1 MNKLKVNITF
11 PLYNWDGIYG
21 EELCDKNNIETEK
34 AMDFSNR
41 LITQVSS
48 EDVFAPPKGPT
59 SIRAKLFDEQEN
71 CIDTIDIYCEYTENG
86 LSKQMEG
93 VTYSIQIGDKIYPTN
108 LSNETKNKFNIGG
121 QI

>member
-11 PLYNWDGIYG
+11 PLYDWDGIYG
-21 EELCDKNNIETEK
+21 EELCDKNNIGTEEVI
-34 AMDFSNR
+34 DFSNH
-41 LITQVSS
+41 LIKQATNN
-48 EDVFAPPKGPT
+48 DVFIPLKASV

-71 CIDTIDIYCEYTENG
+71 CIDTIDIYCKYTESG

-93 VTYSIQIGDKIYPTN
+93 VVYAIQIGDKTYPTN

-121 QI
+121 